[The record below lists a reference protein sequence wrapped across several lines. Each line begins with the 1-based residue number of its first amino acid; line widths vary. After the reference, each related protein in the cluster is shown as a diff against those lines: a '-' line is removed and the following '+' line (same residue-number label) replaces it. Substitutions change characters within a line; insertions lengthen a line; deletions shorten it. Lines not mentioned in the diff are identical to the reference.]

1 MPAHPHA
8 HSSPSPRRVHAAD
21 APLSPPRHLA
31 CGRLRPRRI
40 RSTDRHYVRW
50 QDWHMLARA
59 RTRARTLPRA
69 RSCVRALSR
78 TAHVHQLRRAA
89 IPARGPNLPPAG
101 SSCVQ
106 AARRRRRGVKL
117 GPGPRQSTTIPHRT
131 TRNNQAHLL
140 AGLRQHRK
148 HGGLGSATR
157 ACALVAPPRGR
168 CLPRAGR
175 RGGTSGCTCRPPPP
189 PRCCATRVAPCLLG
203 PART

>member
-117 GPGPRQSTTIPHRT
+117 GPGPRQSTTIPHHTQQPSSPAR
-131 TRNNQAHLL
+131 RSEAASQAWG
-140 AGLRQHRK
+140 A
-148 HGGLGSATR
+148 SAR
-157 ACALVAPPRGR
+157 HASM
-168 CLPRAGR
+168 RAGR
-175 RGGTSGCTCRPPPP
+175 ATPRQVVAAGRAARGDLGMHVSSSASTS
-189 PRCCATRVAPCLLG
+189 LLRDESRTMLAQG